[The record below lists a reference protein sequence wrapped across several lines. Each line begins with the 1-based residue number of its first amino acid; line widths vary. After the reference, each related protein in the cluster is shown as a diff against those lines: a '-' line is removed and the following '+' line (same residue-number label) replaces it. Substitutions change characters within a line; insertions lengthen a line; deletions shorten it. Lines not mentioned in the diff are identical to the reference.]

1 GRPHEYH
8 FDSGAGKLLEQ
19 QHLIGGLAAEPMGA
33 VHEEGIDLP
42 LGRQVAPALQ
52 ARPDE
57 RRTTPAI
64 LLGTRAI
71 LPGTPAISDQL
82 AVLGGVRAQSAG
94 LTGDRRFLFLPVRRD
109 PRVDRGGFHG
119 TPLPSDRHCP
129 AAAWAA
135 RCAVVPTPRAD
146 TPGSTAPRPG
156 GQ

>member
-1 GRPHEYH
+1 LVARQLPLRLADVAIPVRSARPDTHAAAAGAVPLAPAGPRADLGFLGLGNHPLALHQEDFFGSRDPGRPHEYH

-64 LLGTRAI
+64 LLGNPAI
-71 LPGTPAISDQL
+71 LLGNPAI
-82 AVLGGVRAQSAG
+82 RN
-94 LTGDRRFLFLPVRRD
+94 
-109 PRVDRGGFHG
+109 
-119 TPLPSDRHCP
+119 
-129 AAAWAA
+129 
-135 RCAVVPTPRAD
+135 
-146 TPGSTAPRPG
+146 
-156 GQ
+156 